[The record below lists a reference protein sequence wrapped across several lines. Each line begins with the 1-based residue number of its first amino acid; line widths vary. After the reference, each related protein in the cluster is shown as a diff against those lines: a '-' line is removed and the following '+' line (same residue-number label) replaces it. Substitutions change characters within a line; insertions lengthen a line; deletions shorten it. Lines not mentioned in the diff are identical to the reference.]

1 MGMRMGAGALV
12 PLLAQVTSPLYR
24 AIEIDTQ
31 SPPELRGRDLAQVL
45 LLLLPASPSFARA
58 LARSR
63 ARALSLHLFCD
74 VHFPTPRP
82 SSLPPTL
89 DNLSPGLPSA
99 GSR

>member
-1 MGMRMGAGALV
+1 MGAGALV

-45 LLLLPASPSFARA
+45 LLLLPSSLSFARSLA
-58 LARSR
+58 LSLAR
-63 ARALSLHLFCD
+63 ARARSLSPPFCD
-74 VHFPTPRP
+74 VHSPTLRP

-89 DNLSPGLPSA
+89 YNLPPE
-99 GSR
+99 R